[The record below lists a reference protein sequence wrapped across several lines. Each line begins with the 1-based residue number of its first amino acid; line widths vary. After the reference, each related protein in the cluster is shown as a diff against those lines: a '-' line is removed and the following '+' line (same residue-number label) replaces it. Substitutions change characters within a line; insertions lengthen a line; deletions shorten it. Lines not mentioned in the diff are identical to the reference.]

1 MREHSIPLP
10 HRRWFLLISILLG
23 RFLLL
28 LLLLLRW
35 GLRIA
40 ISIHSY
46 SHRLLLLLLLLLHR
60 WLLLLQR
67 RHRRHHK
74 MRKRTRHLLLLLLLF
89 LCEQLHII
97 TSFHSYR
104 SYTLLRLQ
112 RQLQL
117 LLELS
122 REVLSTVLLKAN
134 IYTSS
139 LSRTRT
145 AYRVKLDFVGLLIL
159 VSQNAGMGKCLGTG
173 QEHLLHQRRKDLHEE
188 RTRRLRRYSSNSL
201 RKRKGRTGDEVRS
214 ERVTR

>member
-1 MREHSIPLP
+1 MREDSTSLP

-122 REVLSTVLLKAN
+122 REVLSTILLKAN
-134 IYTSS
+134 VYTSS
-139 LSRTRT
+139 FSCTRT
-145 AYRVKLDFVGLLIL
+145 AYRVKLDFIG
-159 VSQNAGMGKCLGTG
+159 
-173 QEHLLHQRRKDLHEE
+173 
-188 RTRRLRRYSSNSL
+188 
-201 RKRKGRTGDEVRS
+201 
-214 ERVTR
+214 

>member
-1 MREHSIPLP
+1 MREDSTSLP

-122 REVLSTVLLKAN
+122 REVLSTILLKAN
-134 IYTSS
+134 VYTSS
-139 LSRTRT
+139 FSPTRT

-159 VSQNAGMGKCLGTG
+159 VSQNAGM
-173 QEHLLHQRRKDLHEE
+173 EI
-188 RTRRLRRYSSNSL
+188 
-201 RKRKGRTGDEVRS
+201 GRAHV
-214 ERVTR
+214 

>member
-1 MREHSIPLP
+1 MREGSTSLP

-139 LSRTRT
+139 FSPTRT

-173 QEHLLHQRRKDLHEE
+173 QKHLLHQRRKDLHEE

>member
-1 MREHSIPLP
+1 MREDSTSLP

-35 GLRIA
+35 RLRIA

-46 SHRLLLLLLLLLHR
+46 SHRLLLLLLHR

-134 IYTSS
+134 NCASS
-139 LSRTRT
+139 LSRTHT
-145 AYRVKLDFVGLLIL
+145 AYRVKLDFVGLLIM
-159 VSQNAGMGKCLGTG
+159 VSQNAGMGKCLGIG

-201 RKRKGRTGDEVRS
+201 RKRKGRTGDEVRD
-214 ERVTR
+214 ERDTR

>member
-1 MREHSIPLP
+1 MREDSTSLP

-23 RFLLL
+23 RCLLL

-35 GLRIA
+35 GLLIA

-74 MRKRTRHLLLLLLLF
+74 MRKRTRRLLLLLLLF

-139 LSRTRT
+139 LSCTRT

-173 QEHLLHQRRKDLHEE
+173 QKHLLHQRRKDLHEE

-201 RKRKGRTGDEVRS
+201 RKRKGRTGDEVRD
-214 ERVTR
+214 ERDTR

>member
-1 MREHSIPLP
+1 MREDSTSLP

-35 GLRIA
+35 RLRIA

-46 SHRLLLLLLLLLHR
+46 SHRLLLLLLHR

-74 MRKRTRHLLLLLLLF
+74 MRKRTRRLLLLLLLF

-122 REVLSTVLLKAN
+122 REVLSTILLKAN
-134 IYTSS
+134 VYTSS
-139 LSRTRT
+139 FSCTRT
-145 AYRVKLDFVGLLIL
+145 AYRVKLDFIG
-159 VSQNAGMGKCLGTG
+159 
-173 QEHLLHQRRKDLHEE
+173 
-188 RTRRLRRYSSNSL
+188 
-201 RKRKGRTGDEVRS
+201 
-214 ERVTR
+214 